1 MIKAGLKKL
10 ALAAGFATC
19 ALGVAAPSIAGN
31 AEGVVTIESII
42 EPPAS
47 RFTWEGMYAGAQ
59 VNWFNFLQGAS
70 GRSLSGANGAG
81 TALNAGVHF
90 GVRGDAGP
98 FIIGLELDAN
108 AIPFRLQN
116 GQTVDGHV
124 LAKAK
129 FGVEFGRLLATAS
142 FGPGAYFGTGI
153 DAAGLVY
160 GGGVDYMI
168 NDKFTVGVEYLNHKM
183 SGWGA
188 PSAFVP
194 DPRAEGST
202 ISLRAGYRF

>member
-1 MIKAGLKKL
+1 MIKAGLKRL
-10 ALAAGFATC
+10 ALAAGLVSC
-19 ALGVAAPSIAGN
+19 AMGMSAPVHAGS
-31 AEGVVTIESII
+31 ADGVVII
-42 EPPAS
+42 ERIIEAPTP

-70 GRSLSGANGAG
+70 GRSLSGTNGPG

-90 GVRGDAGP
+90 GVRGDTGP
-98 FIIGLELDAN
+98 FIIGLEIDAN

-129 FGVEFGRLLATAS
+129 FGVEFGRFLATAS

-153 DAAGLVY
+153 DATGLVY